1 MDKLINEFSV
11 GLFFWQSLF
20 FIVLIFLLKKY
31 AWTPILNAIN
41 EREEG
46 IKKALDAADSAKLE
60 MEALNADNER
70 ILREAKA
77 ERDKILKEARET
89 KETIVSEAKIKAT
102 EEADKVLASARE
114 QINNEKLA
122 AITDLKNQVA
132 DLSIEI
138 AEKVLKAELKDEEK
152 QKELVNNALKE
163 ATVS

>member
-1 MDKLINEFSV
+1 MEAAANA
-11 GLFFWQSLF
+11 
-20 FIVLIFLLKKY
+20 KK
-31 AWTPILNAIN
+31 
-41 EREEG
+41 
-46 IKKALDAADSAKLE
+46 E

-89 KETIVSEAKIKAT
+89 KETIVADAKIKAT

-163 ATVS
+163 ATVT

>member
-31 AWTPILNAIN
+31 AWTPILNAIT

-89 KETIVSEAKIKAT
+89 KETIVSDAKIKAT

>member
-89 KETIVSEAKIKAT
+89 KETIVSDAKIKAT
-102 EEADKVLASARE
+102 EEAIKFASARE

-122 AITDLKNQVA
+122 AITILKTGRPFYRN
-132 DLSIEI
+132 S
-138 AEKVLKAELKDEEK
+138 
-152 QKELVNNALKE
+152 
-163 ATVS
+163 